1 MRAEC
6 KENFQWKFL
15 ARSRRAGNF
24 GGEKEQLG
32 IAQTQARADHQEN
45 QTIRL

>member
-32 IAQTQARADHQEN
+32 IAQTHAQLAHQEN
-45 QTIRL
+45 QSLQF